1 MFQIYPTTAEIQAS
15 MHRRDLLAE
24 AQRARETDQVHAPRR
39 IAATRRAAARWGTV
53 VRVIRGG
60 AASPAPT
67 PPAAA

>member
-1 MFQIYPTTAEIQAS
+1 MFQIYPTTAEIQATA
-15 MHRRDLLAE
+15 HRRDLLIEAE
-24 AQRARETDQVHAPRR
+24 RARATASDHAPRR

-60 AASPAPT
+60 GASPAPT